1 MRPYTVTNP
10 SNVEVQRMED
20 SLVQTFNSIEK
31 NPLLGTLNIVK
42 TVVLNSG
49 IDTYVDHKLNR
60 VVTGWIIINKNAF
73 GDVKQSSTS
82 NPIPKSSI
90 ILQSN
95 ATITVD
101 ILFF

>member
-10 SNVEVQRMED
+10 TDLEVQRMED

-31 NPLLGTLNIVK
+31 NPLLGNVNVIKSIVL
-42 TVVLNSG
+42 TSG
-49 IDTYVDHKLNR
+49 TDTYVDHKLGR
-60 VVTGWIIINKNAF
+60 AVTGWIIINKNGF
-73 GDVKQSSTS
+73 GDVKQSSTT
-82 NPIPKSSI
+82 NPIVKSSI

>member
-1 MRPYTVTNP
+1 MIPYNRANP
-10 SNVEVQRMED
+10 ENADVQRMEN
-20 SLVQTFNSIEK
+20 SLVATFASIEK

-42 TVVLNSG
+42 SVVLSSG
-49 IDTYVDHKLNR
+49 VGTYVDHKLNR
-60 VVTGWIIINKNAF
+60 TVTGWVIINKNGF
-73 GDVKQSSTS
+73 GDVKQSSTA
-82 NPIPKSSI
+82 NPIPTSSI